1 MIITSNSKNLLNK
14 YNKTEKISPFNKK
27 SLEINDYKK
36 ILTSIISNDLT
47 ELMKDLKNG
56 INPNIQNNFGETP
69 LFLCLNLN
77 NLEAFKILLNNNAN
91 CNIQRNDGNSL
102 LHLAINENKIDFV
115 NILLDNAANPN
126 IINKNK
132 NQTPFHL
139 AIINKVN
146 ESILLKLKE
155 NEADR
160 NIKDKFN
167 KTPFDYAIETKD
179 NNYILLFNKIFEKK
193 ESILMNKECFDKSKD
208 KFNMNPSKFKYLPKH
223 SNQRNLIIKDNI
235 ENIDCSNFNG
245 EANTNT
251 NTISE
256 IHSTKD
262 YYNITSKNKVS
273 EIQNTIREIKITELK
288 DFSLSDSN
296 FKSLKGENKT
306 NEENSFEE
314 EIVKRKCQTFV
325 DSDSDDILKKIILD
339 TVKKLKL
346 NNSQISS
353 EKKYFTK
360 NLFKEKKLP
369 SNENTINNNSVT
381 YENSKKIE
389 TTNISRNN
397 NVISG
402 ASSIMEEKD
411 LNSEKNIN
419 EKLSEKYNKN
429 FNKASNNIIILKDD
443 SSDYYSNCESSL
455 SNFKSNQEKSSGNNN
470 KSINKENKKSIRNF
484 PNMKYMIIQQLKEK
498 NKNKKS
504 EIGSPVHIS
513 NKILSQLRNWLISCD
528 LLSYYNLFV
537 EKEIIDID
545 GIIAEVKQNKIK
557 LNYKFAED
565 IGIKKPGHIMRFLLK
580 LQIDSEILNKNL
592 CDLILEKYC
601 NNNTNSFIL
610 NSSLS
615 GCKCCGMSCF
625 AKAPT
630 GSCDFNEFT
639 NYINNND
646 IFAFLRSKNLFEL
659 KDNFIHNGF
668 DQVDYIIIQLFSE
681 FKFNKNLLTE
691 FLHIYHEVDQ
701 KKVIKMLYEEK
712 EKICKEINIQFDKK
726 EVEDIFSEFKEDE
739 DFLDE
744 KEDNCFI
751 F

>member
-14 YNKTEKISPFNKK
+14 YNKTEKISPFNEK

-77 NLEAFKILLNNNAN
+77 NLEAFKILLTNNAN

-179 NNYILLFNKIFEKK
+179 NNYILLFNKIFEQKEIILINK
-193 ESILMNKECFDKSKD
+193 ESFDKSKD
-208 KFNMNPSKFKYLPKH
+208 KFNMNPNKFKYLPKH
-223 SNQRNLIIKDNI
+223 SNKRNLIIKDNI

-245 EANTNT
+245 ETNT
-251 NTISE
+251 NSKTISD
-256 IHSTKD
+256 IHSIND
-262 YYNITSKNKVS
+262 YFNVTTKNKIS
-273 EIQNTIREIKITELK
+273 SIQNTIREIKINELK

-296 FKSLKGENKT
+296 FKSLKEEKKPS
-306 NEENSFEE
+306 EENSIEE
-314 EIVKRKCQTFV
+314 DISKRKCQTFV
-325 DSDSDDILKKIILD
+325 DSDSEEVLKKIILD

-346 NNSQISS
+346 NNSQTFQKSS

-360 NLFKEKKLP
+360 NLFKGNKFH
-369 SNENTINNNSVT
+369 SSENTINKNST
-381 YENSKKIE
+381 TIENSKKIA
-389 TTNISRNN
+389 TLNSSRNN
-397 NVISG
+397 IISG
-402 ASSIMEEKD
+402 ASSILEEKE

-419 EKLSEKYNKN
+419 KRLTDNYNKG

-443 SSDYYSNCESSL
+443 SSDYYSNCDSL
-455 SNFKSNQEKSSGNNN
+455 LYNQEKSNNN
-470 KSINKENKKSIRNF
+470 DNKNINKENKKSNKNF
-484 PNMKYMIIQQLKEK
+484 PNMKYMIMKQMKE
-498 NKNKKS
+498 KNKKS
-504 EIGSPVHIS
+504 EMGSPIKIS

-528 LLSYYNLFV
+528 LLSYYNSFV
-537 EKEIIDID
+537 EKGIVDIDEIIK
-545 GIIAEVKQNKIK
+545 EVKLNKNK

-565 IGIKKPGHIMRFLLK
+565 IGIKKPGHIIRFLLK
-580 LQIDSEILNKNL
+580 LQIDSEILDKNL

-601 NNNTNSFIL
+601 NNNLSTFIL
-610 NSSLS
+610 NSSSS
-615 GCKCCGMSCF
+615 GCKCCGVSCF
-625 AKAPT
+625 AKAPV

-681 FKFNKNLLTE
+681 FKFNKNFLIE
-691 FLHIYHEVDQ
+691 FLHIYHEGEQ
-701 KKVIKMLYEEK
+701 KRVIKILYEEK
-712 EKICKEINIQFDKK
+712 EKICKELNIQFDKK

-744 KEDNCFI
+744 KEANCFI

>member
-1 MIITSNSKNLLNK
+1 
-14 YNKTEKISPFNKK
+14 
-27 SLEINDYKK
+27 
-36 ILTSIISNDLT
+36 
-47 ELMKDLKNG
+47 
-56 INPNIQNNFGETP
+56 
-69 LFLCLNLN
+69 
-77 NLEAFKILLNNNAN
+77 
-91 CNIQRNDGNSL
+91 
-102 LHLAINENKIDFV
+102 
-115 NILLDNAANPN
+115 
-126 IINKNK
+126 
-132 NQTPFHL
+132 
-139 AIINKVN
+139 
-146 ESILLKLKE
+146 
-155 NEADR
+155 
-160 NIKDKFN
+160 
-167 KTPFDYAIETKD
+167 
-179 NNYILLFNKIFEKK
+179 
-193 ESILMNKECFDKSKD
+193 
-208 KFNMNPSKFKYLPKH
+208 
-223 SNQRNLIIKDNI
+223 
-235 ENIDCSNFNG
+235 
-245 EANTNT
+245 
-251 NTISE
+251 
-256 IHSTKD
+256 
-262 YYNITSKNKVS
+262 
-273 EIQNTIREIKITELK
+273 
-288 DFSLSDSN
+288 
-296 FKSLKGENKT
+296 
-306 NEENSFEE
+306 
-314 EIVKRKCQTFV
+314 
-325 DSDSDDILKKIILD
+325 
-339 TVKKLKL
+339 
-346 NNSQISS
+346 
-353 EKKYFTK
+353 
-360 NLFKEKKLP
+360 
-369 SNENTINNNSVT
+369 
-381 YENSKKIE
+381 
-389 TTNISRNN
+389 
-397 NVISG
+397 
-402 ASSIMEEKD
+402 MEEKD

-455 SNFKSNQEKSSGNNN
+455 SNFKSNQEKSSGNNR
-470 KSINKENKKSIRNF
+470 SINKENKKSIRNF

-498 NKNKKS
+498 NKKS

-513 NKILSQLRNWLISCD
+513 NKILAQLRNWLISCD

-545 GIIAEVKQNKIK
+545 GIITEVKQNKIK